1 MYTHVIGSNLN
12 RSSQLQLGARFR
24 TVRREEKGL
33 AHLMATASDGAGVE
47 EAGVR
52 QEKQYAPAE
61 A

>member
-1 MYTHVIGSNLN
+1 
-12 RSSQLQLGARFR
+12 
-24 TVRREEKGL
+24 
-33 AHLMATASDGAGVE
+33 MATASDGAGVE

>member
-1 MYTHVIGSNLN
+1 
-12 RSSQLQLGARFR
+12 
-24 TVRREEKGL
+24 
-33 AHLMATASDGAGVE
+33 MATASGGAGVE

>member
-1 MYTHVIGSNLN
+1 VLSL
-12 RSSQLQLGARFR
+12 
-24 TVRREEKGL
+24 E
-33 AHLMATASDGAGVE
+33 LMATASGGAGVE